1 MSEYLRERA
10 AELALTEAKFPSLEK
25 LSLFI
30 EAIKKVNQLAY
41 QTEKFHQILSIVVNS
56 NLKPAD

>member
-10 AELALTEAKFPSLEK
+10 AELALAEAKFPSLEK

-30 EAIKKVNQLAY
+30 EAIKKVNQMA
-41 QTEKFHQILSIVVNS
+41 K
-56 NLKPAD
+56 